1 MIFITYI
8 DECLFFGPA
17 IKELQKV
24 IKELEENG
32 YYLTRKEGDEDNVLS
47 FLGVIIK
54 PYKKSKILV
63 LTQTGLIN
71 KILETVGMYD
81 CNNRVPPTKV
91 TPLGTNIN
99 RTHRKEWWN
108 YASVIEML
116 ICISSNAHPEIKF

>member
-81 CNNRVPPTKV
+81 CNN
-91 TPLGTNIN
+91 
-99 RTHRKEWWN
+99 
-108 YASVIEML
+108 
-116 ICISSNAHPEIKF
+116 